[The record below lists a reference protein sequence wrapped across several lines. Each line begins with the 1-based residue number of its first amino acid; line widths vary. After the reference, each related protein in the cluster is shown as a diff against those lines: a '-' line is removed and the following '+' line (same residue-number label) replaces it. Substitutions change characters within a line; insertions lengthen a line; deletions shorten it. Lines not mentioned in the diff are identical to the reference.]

1 MIKEVHTIQGSFE
14 DYILLAK
21 DYDLTQMPDIRFIP
35 LFGANGV
42 GKTTLLKA
50 LNGQVTRQFL
60 KKKKKALPPLR
71 RILTKKL
78 KSWTKTLRKQ
88 KISLTICLSS

>member
-42 GKTTLLKA
+42 GEDNA
-50 LNGQVTRQFL
+50 
-60 KKKKKALPPLR
+60 
-71 RILTKKL
+71 L
-78 KSWTKTLRKQ
+78 KSIEWTSYQAVFKAKSKRGRY
-88 KISLTICLSS
+88 SLDKAHGLLCIYRFDR